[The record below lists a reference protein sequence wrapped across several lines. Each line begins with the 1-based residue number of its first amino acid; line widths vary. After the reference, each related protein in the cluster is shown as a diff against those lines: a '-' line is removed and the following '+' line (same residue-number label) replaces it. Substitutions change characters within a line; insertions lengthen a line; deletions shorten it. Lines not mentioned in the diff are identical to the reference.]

1 MYISFVFIYSLTIPS
16 LFLIA
21 SFWNIW
27 TQLNE
32 IQKGILTMEDF
43 SITYFCTSM
52 LHFLI
57 ILETHII
64 SREIVL
70 QLYGGLLFLVFLTII
85 GKVIYIYT
93 KGEIKFTILLSFLSF
108 PLLLIIV
115 AVVYV
120 LTVDN
125 DFFVVS
131 LCKGFES
138 LFVFGPITLAI
149 KATRTKR
156 MKGIPLM
163 LNILLLVFSVYTL
176 LPWIYRVVD
185 FYNDNLMF
193 YGLASFTIGLFS
205 NVSQI
210 VLRNFINENPNVI
223 DDAEK
228 AINNT
233 NTLPLMNN

>member
-1 MYISFVFIYSLTIPS
+1 MDFPFVTIYSLTIPS

-32 IQKGILTMEDF
+32 IQKGTFTIEDF

-64 SREIVL
+64 SRDLIL
-70 QLYGGLLFLVFLTII
+70 QLYGGVLFIVFVTIV

-93 KGEIKFTILLSFLSF
+93 KGEIKYTIILSFLSF
-108 PLLLIIV
+108 PLLLLILA
-115 AVVYV
+115 AVYI
-120 LTVDN
+120 LTVNN
-125 DFFVVS
+125 DFFVIS
-131 LCKGFES
+131 LCKGLES

-156 MKGIPLM
+156 IKGIPLM

-176 LPWIYRVVD
+176 LPWIYKVVEY
-185 FYNDNLMF
+185 YNDNLMF
-193 YGLASFTIGLFS
+193 YGLSSFTIGLYS

-210 VLRNFINENPNVI
+210 VLRYYINENPNVT

-233 NTLPLMNN
+233 NTLPLM

>member
-120 LTVDN
+120 LTVNN

-185 FYNDNLMF
+185 YYNDNLMF

>member
-1 MYISFVFIYSLTIPS
+1 MDFPFVTIYSLTIPS

-32 IQKGILTMEDF
+32 IQKGTSTIEDF

-64 SREIVL
+64 SRDLIL
-70 QLYGGLLFLVFLTII
+70 QLYGGVLFIVFVTIV

-93 KGEIKFTILLSFLSF
+93 KGEIKYTIILSFLSF
-108 PLLLIIV
+108 PLLLLILA
-115 AVVYV
+115 AVYI
-120 LTVDN
+120 LTVNN
-125 DFFVVS
+125 DFFVIS
-131 LCKGFES
+131 LCKGLES

-156 MKGIPLM
+156 IKGIPLM

-176 LPWIYRVVD
+176 LPWIYKVVE
-185 FYNDNLMF
+185 YYHDNLMF
-193 YGLASFTIGLFS
+193 YGLSSFTIGLFS

-210 VLRNFINENPNVI
+210 VLRYYINENPNVI

-233 NTLPLMNN
+233 NTLPLM

>member
-1 MYISFVFIYSLTIPS
+1 MHFTFVAIYSLTIPS

-27 TQLNE
+27 TQLDE
-32 IQKGILTMEDF
+32 IQKGTSTIEDF

-52 LHFLI
+52 LHFLF
-57 ILETHII
+57 ILEAHIF
-64 SREIVL
+64 SRDLIL
-70 QLYGGLLFLVFLTII
+70 LLYGVVLFIVFVTIV
-85 GKVIYIYT
+85 GKVIYTYT
-93 KGEIKFTILLSFLSF
+93 KGEIKYTIILSFLSF
-108 PLLLIIV
+108 PLLLLIL
-115 AVVYV
+115 AVVFI
-120 LTVDN
+120 LTVKN
-125 DFFVVS
+125 DFFVIS
-131 LCKGFES
+131 LCKGLES

-156 MKGIPLM
+156 IKGIPLM

-176 LPWIYRVVD
+176 WPWIYRVEWYYD
-185 FYNDNLMF
+185 DLMF
-193 YGLASFTIGLFS
+193 YGLISFTIGLFS

-210 VLRNFINENPNVI
+210 VLRYYINKNPSVT

-233 NTLPLMNN
+233 NTLPIM

>member
-1 MYISFVFIYSLTIPS
+1 
-16 LFLIA
+16 
-21 SFWNIW
+21 
-27 TQLNE
+27 
-32 IQKGILTMEDF
+32 
-43 SITYFCTSM
+43 M

-64 SREIVL
+64 SRELIL
-70 QLYGGLLFLVFLTII
+70 QLYGGVLFIVFVTIV

-93 KGEIKFTILLSFLSF
+93 KGEIKYTIILSFLSF
-108 PLLLIIV
+108 PLLLLILA
-115 AVVYV
+115 AVYI
-120 LTVDN
+120 LTVNN
-125 DFFVVS
+125 DFFVIS
-131 LCKGFES
+131 LCKGLES

-156 MKGIPLM
+156 IKGIPLM

-176 LPWIYRVVD
+176 WPWIYRVVVVHYYYD
-185 FYNDNLMF
+185 DLMF
-193 YGLASFTIGLFS
+193 YGLISFTIGLFS

-210 VLRNFINENPNVI
+210 VLRYYINKNPSVT

-233 NTLPLMNN
+233 NTLPIM

>member
-176 LPWIYRVVD
+176 LPWIYEVVNY
-185 FYNDNLMF
+185 YNDNLMF

>member
-32 IQKGILTMEDF
+32 IQKGILTIEDF

-108 PLLLIIV
+108 PLLLIIL

-120 LTVDN
+120 LTVNN

-176 LPWIYRVVD
+176 FPWIYKVVD

-210 VLRNFINENPNVI
+210 VLRNFINEDPNVI

>member
-1 MYISFVFIYSLTIPS
+1 MYISFVFIYSITIPS

-57 ILETHII
+57 ILVTHII

-70 QLYGGLLFLVFLTII
+70 QLYGGLLFIVFLTIV

-108 PLLLIIV
+108 PLLLLILT
-115 AVVYV
+115 VVYV
-120 LTVDN
+120 LTVN
-125 DFFVVS
+125 NEFFVVS

>member
-1 MYISFVFIYSLTIPS
+1 MYISFVFIYSITIPS

-57 ILETHII
+57 ILVTHII

-70 QLYGGLLFLVFLTII
+70 QLYGGLLFIVFLTIV

-108 PLLLIIV
+108 PLLLLILT
-115 AVVYV
+115 VVYV
-120 LTVDN
+120 LTVN
-125 DFFVVS
+125 NEFFVVS

-233 NTLPLMNN
+233 NTLPLM